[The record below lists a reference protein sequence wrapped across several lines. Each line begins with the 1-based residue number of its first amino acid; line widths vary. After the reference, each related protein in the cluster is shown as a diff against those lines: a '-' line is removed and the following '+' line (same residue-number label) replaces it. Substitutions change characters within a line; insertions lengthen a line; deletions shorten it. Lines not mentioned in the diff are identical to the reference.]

1 MTLFLM
7 VLVLLSLLA
16 VSQIVNRIVPAVPVP
31 IIQIALGALVT
42 IAPWQFDLA
51 FHPELFFI
59 LFIAPLLFSDGKR
72 TPRQELWQL
81 RLPILLL
88 AVGLVFA
95 TVLVGGLTI
104 HALIP
109 TIPLAAAFGLAAILS
124 PTDAVAV
131 SAIAARAQLPQTIHR
146 LLEGESLMNDAS
158 GLVAFKFAIAAA
170 VTGVF
175 SLWQASISFI
185 VISLGGLV
193 AGALLSLAII
203 WIRVMLRRFGMED
216 VTVHVLIQLLTPFVL
231 YYIAE
236 HFGLSGIL
244 AAVAGGIVHAV
255 EQDRTRYASLE
266 LKVVSESTWSVMLF
280 IMNGLVFVLLGLQ
293 IPDVIYAILHDPAHN
308 SSQSFGYAL
317 LLYGELIA
325 LRFVWLLSSVRLTW
339 PLFRHSEKKE
349 NIHWKSLAVMSV
361 SGVRGALTLAGAFT
375 IPLVLNNGSAF
386 PERNLILFLAAC
398 VIILSLAGASIALP
412 VLTRTASRSMEGA
425 ETVEREAE
433 LQCISA
439 AMRAVKQAG
448 ETNQPAV
455 AAVLLENER
464 RVAAIQR
471 NKAMSQDAKQYRQ
484 QELAMRR
491 LGVEKEK
498 QYIEGLLEK
507 GELREEEADVLLTIL
522 NHIQLSLT
530 SHLRVWG
537 SMFAKLF
544 RRLIATFVPFMRP
557 EFEPLTHVRRAGV
570 IKLRLRSAEAAI
582 EALRKERTGPN
593 RAAAARVVHYYK
605 RMTAE
610 LMKQLGSEDLS
621 ECSNEAL
628 KELELLCV
636 QAERDELRQLFQQG
650 KLTRKQLNKLQMQAS
665 IREADIMDKRWGVP
679 ELEP

>member
-16 VSQIVNRIVPAVPVP
+16 LSQIINRIVPVIPVP

-42 IAPWQFDLA
+42 IAPWQFHLA
-51 FHPELFFI
+51 FQPELFFI

-81 RLPILLL
+81 RLPIVLL

-95 TVLVGGLTI
+95 TVLVAGLTI
-104 HALIP
+104 HSLIP

-175 SLWQASISFI
+175 SLWHATISFV
-185 VISLGGLV
+185 VISAGGLI
-193 AGALLSLAII
+193 AGALLSLAVI
-203 WIRVMLRRFGMED
+203 WIRAMLRRFGIED
-216 VTVHVLIQLLTPFVL
+216 VTVHVLIQLLTPFIL

-236 HFGLSGIL
+236 HLGLSGIL

-293 IPDVIYAILHDPAHN
+293 IPDVIYTLLHESGRD
-308 SSQSFGYAL
+308 SSQSVGYAL

-349 NIHWKSLAVMSV
+349 TIHWKSLAVMSI

-375 IPLVLNNGSAF
+375 IPLVLNSGAPF
-386 PERNLILFLAAC
+386 PERNLILFLAAG

-412 VLTRTASRSMEGA
+412 ALTRSSSQSKDGA
-425 ETVEREAE
+425 ETGEREAE
-433 LQCISA
+433 IQCIA
-439 AMRAVKQAG
+439 AATRAVKQAG
-448 ETNQPAV
+448 ESNQPAV

-471 NKAMSQDAKQYRQ
+471 KRALSQDAKQYRQ

-491 LGVEKEK
+491 LGIEKEK
-498 QYIEGLLEK
+498 QFIET
-507 GELREEEADVLLTIL
+507 LREQGEARSEEGEALLTIL

-530 SHLRVWG
+530 SHWRMWG
-537 SMFAKLF
+537 MMFAKLL
-544 RRLIATFVPFMRP
+544 RRLLATFVPFLRS
-557 EFEPLTHVRRAGV
+557 EFKPLTHARRADV
-570 IKLRLRSAEAAI
+570 IKLRLRSAQAAI
-582 EALRKERTGPN
+582 EALRRERNGSN
-593 RAAAARVVHYYK
+593 RAAAARVVHYYR
-605 RMTAE
+605 RMIAE
-610 LMKQLGSEDLS
+610 LSKQLGSDDLS
-621 ECSNEAL
+621 ECSDEAL
-628 KELELLCV
+628 KELELLSV
-636 QAERDELRQLFQQG
+636 QAERDELRHLFQQG

-665 IREADIMDKRWGVP
+665 IREADIMDKRWGVS